1 MVGTM
6 RGSDASSQLGLGR
19 TLLYHFPDP
28 ARGPESRGADPWPGE
43 SYGAGQTRRHHTQ
56 NNAHCYR
63 HGGGERYFPIVKGS
77 LGWVERGKSCKVA
90 ELRSSVLTS
99 GHRREGPGGGCPY
112 AQEATQHRCSC
123 IRAAQSPSGSPSE
136 GRHHLV
142 SHPQGAMHPGNVKG
156 KEREP
161 RPAAAGTPAS
171 GRKALAP
178 ALTSEALSGLWGT
191 TSWFSCPMLGIC
203 RT

>member
-1 MVGTM
+1 MVGTT
-6 RGSDASSQLGLGR
+6 RGSGS
-19 TLLYHFPDP
+19 
-28 ARGPESRGADPWPGE
+28 
-43 SYGAGQTRRHHTQ
+43 GQTRRHHTQ

-90 ELRSSVLTS
+90 ELRSSMLTS

-112 AQEATQHRCSC
+112 AREATQHRCSC
-123 IRAAQSPSGSPSE
+123 IRAAQSPSGFPSE

-156 KEREP
+156 KRESHIQPLPNTGQRAQSP
-161 RPAAAGTPAS
+161 RPSPHLRGPV
-171 GRKALAP
+171 RP
-178 ALTSEALSGLWGT
+178 
-191 TSWFSCPMLGIC
+191 LGHNFLVLLCYGWHLQNSIM
-203 RT
+203 